1 MSTSRINEYTMCRS
15 CKSGIS
21 LKESDGMKIALL
33 LSGGVDSS
41 VALYRLLE
49 QGYTDITA
57 YYLKIWLEDELSF
70 LGTCPWE
77 EDLAY
82 ARAVCDAK
90 NIPLKVLPLQQEY
103 FDRVVSY
110 TISELKKGHT
120 PSPDIFCN
128 QRVKF
133 GAFYDKVN
141 EKYDK
146 VATGHYG
153 VVEEIDGLS
162 YLRRSPD
169 PVKDQ
174 SYFLSHLSQDQISK
188 IIFPIGS
195 LMKEEVRALAQRYDL
210 PNKDRKDSQGICF
223 LGKIKYSDFVKH
235 YLGEKEGEIRELE
248 TEEVLGSHKGFWFH
262 TIGQRQGLGLSNG
275 PWYVTSKDLE
285 NNIIYVSSSRNI
297 LEQKRKVFNV
307 CEPNWISRKP
317 RIDELTLKLRHGP
330 RLNSCRIKWLSA
342 ERIEVTMDE
351 GDKGIAPGQF
361 AVFYEDDICLGGARI
376 E

>member
-1 MSTSRINEYTMCRS
+1 MPVFVIPPTRDLAKAIQV
-15 CKSGIS
+15 CKNQVI
-21 LKESDGMKIALL
+21 MKIALL

-41 VALYRLLE
+41 VALHRLVE
-49 QGYTDITA
+49 EGYTDITA

-77 EDLAY
+77 EDLEY
-82 ARAVCDAK
+82 ARAVCERV
-90 NIPLKVLPLQQEY
+90 NVPLKVLPLQQEY

-141 EKYDK
+141 EDYDK

-153 VVEEIDGLS
+153 VVEEEGGLY
-162 YLRRSPD
+162 YLKRSPD

-174 SYFLSHLSQDQISK
+174 SYFLSHLSQAQVSK
-188 IIFPIGS
+188 ILFPIGS
-195 LMKEEVRALAQRYDL
+195 LMKEEVRALAQKYDL

-248 TEEVLGSHKGFWFH
+248 SEKVLGTHKGFWFH

-275 PWYVTSKDLE
+275 PWYVSKKDIA
-285 NNIIYVSSSRNI
+285 NNIIYVSSSMNV
-297 LEQKRKVFNV
+297 LDQKRNVFTV

-317 RIDELTLKLRHGP
+317 KRDELTLKLRHGP
-330 RLNSCRIKWLSA
+330 RLNSCRIKWLDTD
-342 ERIEVTMDE
+342 RLEVTMDE

>member
-1 MSTSRINEYTMCRS
+1 
-15 CKSGIS
+15 
-21 LKESDGMKIALL
+21 MKIALL

-41 VALYRLLE
+41 VALRLLLE

-70 LGTCPWE
+70 LGDCPWE
-77 EDLAY
+77 EDLSY
-82 ARAVCDAK
+82 AREVCEQAGVL
-90 NIPLKVLPLQQEY
+90 LKILPLQQDY
-103 FDRVVSY
+103 YDRVVSY
-110 TISELKKGHT
+110 TVEELKKGRT

-128 QRVKF
+128 QRIKF

-141 EKYDK
+141 EEFDK

-153 VVEEIDGLS
+153 MIEEKNGLY

-174 SYFLSHLSQDQISK
+174 SYFLSHLSQKQISK
-188 IIFPIGS
+188 IIFPIGGM
-195 LMKEEVRALAQRYDL
+195 MKEEVRALAEKYDL

-223 LGKIKYSDFVKH
+223 LGKIKYSDFIRH
-235 YLGEKEGEIRELE
+235 YLGEKAGEIREKE
-248 TEEVLGSHKGFWFH
+248 TEEVLGTHKGFWFY

-275 PWYVTSKDLE
+275 PWYVTGKDLE
-285 NNIIYVSSSRNI
+285 KNIIYVSSSLNV
-297 LEQKRKVFNV
+297 LDQKKERFTV

-317 RIDELTLKLRHGP
+317 AGDRLTLKLRHGP
-330 RLNSCRIKWLSA
+330 RLNSCSIRWLSP
-342 ERIEVTMDE
+342 ERLEVTMDE
-351 GDKGIAPGQF
+351 GDKGVAPGQF

>member
-1 MSTSRINEYTMCRS
+1 
-15 CKSGIS
+15 
-21 LKESDGMKIALL
+21 MKIAVL

-49 QGYTDITA
+49 EGYTDITA

-70 LGTCPWE
+70 LGECPWE
-77 EDLAY
+77 EDLSY
-82 ARAVCDAK
+82 ARAVCEAK
-90 NIPLKVLPLQQEY
+90 GVELKVLPLQQEY
-103 FDRVVSY
+103 YERVVSY
-110 TISELKKGHT
+110 TISELKKGRT

-128 QRVKF
+128 QRIKF
-133 GAFYDKVN
+133 GAFFEKVS

-153 VVEEIDGLS
+153 VVEEKDGLFW
-162 YLRRSPD
+162 LRRSPD

-174 SYFLSHLSQDQISK
+174 SYFLSHLSQEQVSK
-188 IIFPIGS
+188 IMFPIGS
-195 LMKEEVRALAQRYDL
+195 LMKEEVRALAQKYDL

-223 LGKIKYSDFVKH
+223 LGKIKYSDFIKH

-248 TEEVLGSHKGFWFH
+248 TGNVLGSHKGFWFH

-275 PWYVTSKDLE
+275 PWYVSAKDLE
-285 NNIIYVSSSRNI
+285 RNIIYVSSSKSVI
-297 LEQKRKVFNV
+297 EGKRKVFTV

-317 RIDELTLKLRHGP
+317 AGERLTLKLRHGP
-330 RLNSCRIKWLSA
+330 RLNDCSIKWLDTD
-342 ERIEVTMDE
+342 RLEVTLDE

-361 AVFYEDDICLGGARI
+361 AVFYEGEYCLGGARI
-376 E
+376 EALPAPSVSEKS

>member
-1 MSTSRINEYTMCRS
+1 
-15 CKSGIS
+15 
-21 LKESDGMKIALL
+21 MKIAVL

-49 QGYTDITA
+49 EGYTDITA

-70 LGTCPWE
+70 MGTCPWE
-77 EDLAY
+77 EDLEY
-82 ARAVCDAK
+82 ARAVCEAK
-90 NIPLKVLPLQQEY
+90 SIPLKILPLQQEY
-103 FDRVVSY
+103 YDRVVSY
-110 TISELKKGHT
+110 TISELKKGRT

-141 EKYDK
+141 EQYDK

-153 VVEEIDGLS
+153 VVEEIEGLTW
-162 YLRRSPD
+162 LRRSPD

-174 SYFLSHLSQDQISK
+174 SYFLSHLSQQQIGK

-195 LMKEEVRALAQRYDL
+195 FMKEEVRALAQKYDL

-235 YLGEKEGEIRELE
+235 YLGEQDGEIRELE
-248 TEEVLGSHKGFWFH
+248 SGEVLGHHKGFWFH

-285 NNIIYVSSSRNI
+285 KNIIYVSSSKNV
-297 LEQKRKVFNV
+297 LEQNRTVFTV

-317 RIDELTLKLRHGP
+317 SGDKLTLKLRHGP
-330 RLNSCRIKWLSA
+330 RLHDCRIKWLDSD
-342 ERIEVTMDE
+342 RLEVTLDE
-351 GDKGIAPGQF
+351 GDRGIAPGQF
-361 AVFYEDDICLGGARI
+361 AVFYEDDYCLGGARI

>member
-1 MSTSRINEYTMCRS
+1 
-15 CKSGIS
+15 
-21 LKESDGMKIALL
+21 MKIALL

-41 VALYRLLE
+41 VALRLLQE
-49 QGYTDITA
+49 QGDTDITA

-70 LGTCPWE
+70 LGDCPWE

-82 ARAVCDAK
+82 ARAVCEQAK
-90 NIPLKVLPLQQEY
+90 VPLKVLSLQQDY
-103 FDRVVSY
+103 YDRVVSY
-110 TISELKKGHT
+110 TVEELKKGRT

-128 QRVKF
+128 QRIKF

-141 EKYDK
+141 EEFDK

-153 VVEEIDGLS
+153 LVEEIDSLF

-174 SYFLSHLSQDQISK
+174 SYFLSHLSQKQISK
-188 IIFPIGS
+188 ILFPIGGM
-195 LMKEEVRALAQRYDL
+195 MKEEVRALAEKYDL

-223 LGKIKYSDFVKH
+223 LGKIKYTDFIKH
-235 YLGEKEGEIRELE
+235 YLGEKEGEIREKE
-248 TEEVLGSHKGFWFH
+248 TANVLGTHKGFWFY

-275 PWYVTSKDLE
+275 PWYVTGKDLE
-285 NNIIYVSSSRNI
+285 KNIIYVSSSMNV
-297 LEQKRKVFNV
+297 LDQKRDKFTV

-317 RIDELTLKLRHGP
+317 SVTELILKLRHGP
-330 RLNSCRIKWLSA
+330 RLNHCSIKWLSPD
-342 ERIEVTMDE
+342 RLEVVMDE
-351 GDKGIAPGQF
+351 GDKGVAPGQF
-361 AVFYEDDICLGGARI
+361 AVFYEGDICLGGARI